1 MSSRRPAKLL
11 PIKFNLRSALAPDPA
26 GRVYRYN
33 AQLTMANPQ
42 LHSSSIHGNKQ
53 YTLENLLVGDYV
65 STTGN
70 GRIMKIVSITAVASF
85 NATVVV
91 EDEYRL
97 NQIQDSTGD
106 NTPWIES
113 QNGIVFEVREG
124 KPVLFPYTEYSTS
137 VIGFVKD
144 YGAELFSR
152 FNYLRQ
158 HTLVDQYQAGHTFV
172 TGDLITWT
180 LANGWTL
187 MQENDNYIG
196 IVVEYNEPYAGWFR
210 FRPNGEVLDLEL
222 PGTGPYFYWDYNNPG
237 KLTETIPVAG
247 ERYILAFYKL
257 NDRQVIFFT
266 NNPALDFG
274 EAFVTIGTD
283 QTITGEKTFTAPTVF
298 EDDVTIDGDL
308 LYTGNLNLND
318 LTLAGNLVVNGTT
331 TTLNTTNT
339 SIKDQLIELNYGYT
353 GPPLNSDS
361 GIVVNRGP
369 NEDNLFFGWDESEN
383 VFTVGTGT
391 FTGDNTGE
399 LTLAD
404 AAVRFG
410 DTEVSGTLDVAGQ
423 SILASA
429 AIQDLVENRIVV
441 AGVAGLLETDPNL
454 TWDGNTL
461 TVSGTG
467 VAFTTGKVS
476 IGNTTNSS
484 INHTMYILH
493 GTTTNS
499 TLTELF
505 LDSVSSRITLDNNTT
520 MMFEADI
527 VGRDSIGA
535 KHCAFKL
542 SGVIDNTNSS
552 TILVNNVSETI
563 VAETVEAWSAVAQ
576 ADDTND
582 TLVIK
587 VTGEGATTIKWTAFV
602 KTISITH

>member
-11 PIKFNLRSALAPDPA
+11 PVKFNLRSALAPDPA

-33 AQLTMANPQ
+33 AQLTMANSQ
-42 LHSSSIHGNKQ
+42 RQSSSVHGNKQ

-70 GRIMKIVSITAVASF
+70 GRIMKIVSITAVSPF

-144 YGAELFSR
+144 YAAELFSR

-158 HTLVDQYQAGHTFV
+158 HTLVDQYQAGHTF
-172 TGDLITWT
+172 I
-180 LANGWTL
+180 
-187 MQENDNYIG
+187 
-196 IVVEYNEPYAGWFR
+196 
-210 FRPNGEVLDLEL
+210 
-222 PGTGPYFYWDYNNPG
+222 
-237 KLTETIPVAG
+237 
-247 ERYILAFYKL
+247 
-257 NDRQVIFFT
+257 
-266 NNPALDFG
+266 
-274 EAFVTIGTD
+274 
-283 QTITGEKTFTAPTVF
+283 
-298 EDDVTIDGDL
+298 
-308 LYTGNLNLND
+308 
-318 LTLAGNLVVNGTT
+318 
-331 TTLNTTNT
+331 
-339 SIKDQLIELNYGYT
+339 
-353 GPPLNSDS
+353 
-361 GIVVNRGP
+361 
-369 NEDNLFFGWDESEN
+369 
-383 VFTVGTGT
+383 
-391 FTGDNTGE
+391 TGE

-423 SILASA
+423 TILASA
-429 AIQDLVENRIVV
+429 TIQDLVDNRIVV
-441 AGVAGLLETDPNL
+441 TGVAGLLETDPNL
-454 TWDGNTL
+454 TWNGNTL

-476 IGNTTNSS
+476 IGNTNNSS
-484 INHTMYILH
+484 IDHTMYILY
-493 GTTTNS
+493 GTTTDS

-505 LDSVSSRITLDNNTT
+505 LVAVSSRITLDNNTT

-527 VGRDSIGA
+527 VGRDSTGA

-542 SGVIDNTNSS
+542 SGVIDNTNGS
-552 TILVNNVSETI
+552 TILINNVSETI

-582 TLVIK
+582 ALVIK

>member
-237 KLTETIPVAG
+237 KLTETLPVVY
-247 ERYILAFYKL
+247 ERYVLAFYKL

-318 LTLAGNLVVNGTT
+318 LTLAGNLVVNGST

>member
-11 PIKFNLRSALAPDPA
+11 PVKFNLRSALAPDPA

-33 AQLTMANPQ
+33 AQLTMANSQ
-42 LHSSSIHGNKQ
+42 RHSSSIHGNKQ
-53 YTLENLLVGDYV
+53 YTLENLLVGDYI

-70 GRIMKIVSITAVASF
+70 GRIMKIVIITAVSPF

-144 YGAELFSR
+144 YAAELFSR

-158 HTLVDQYQAGHTFV
+158 HTLVDQYQAGHTF
-172 TGDLITWT
+172 I
-180 LANGWTL
+180 
-187 MQENDNYIG
+187 
-196 IVVEYNEPYAGWFR
+196 
-210 FRPNGEVLDLEL
+210 
-222 PGTGPYFYWDYNNPG
+222 
-237 KLTETIPVAG
+237 
-247 ERYILAFYKL
+247 
-257 NDRQVIFFT
+257 
-266 NNPALDFG
+266 
-274 EAFVTIGTD
+274 
-283 QTITGEKTFTAPTVF
+283 
-298 EDDVTIDGDL
+298 
-308 LYTGNLNLND
+308 
-318 LTLAGNLVVNGTT
+318 
-331 TTLNTTNT
+331 
-339 SIKDQLIELNYGYT
+339 
-353 GPPLNSDS
+353 
-361 GIVVNRGP
+361 
-369 NEDNLFFGWDESEN
+369 
-383 VFTVGTGT
+383 
-391 FTGDNTGE
+391 TGE

-423 SILASA
+423 TILASA
-429 AIQDLVENRIVV
+429 TIQDLVDNRIVV
-441 AGVAGLLETDPNL
+441 TGVAGLLETDPNL
-454 TWDGNTL
+454 TWNGNTL

-476 IGNTTNSS
+476 IGNTNNSS
-484 INHTMYILH
+484 IDHTMYILY
-493 GTTTNS
+493 GTTTDS

-505 LDSVSSRITLDNNTT
+505 LDAVSSRITLDNNTT

-527 VGRDSIGA
+527 VGRDSTGA

-542 SGVIDNTNSS
+542 SGVIDNTNGS
-552 TILVNNVSETI
+552 TILINNVSETI

>member
-70 GRIMKIVSITAVASF
+70 GRIMKIVSITAAAPF

-237 KLTETIPVAG
+237 KLTETLPVVY
-247 ERYILAFYKL
+247 ERYVLAFYKL

-318 LTLAGNLVVNGTT
+318 LTLAGNLVVNGST

-361 GIVVNRGP
+361 GIIVNRGP

>member
-11 PIKFNLRSALAPDPA
+11 PVKFNLRSALAPDPA

-33 AQLTMANPQ
+33 AQLTMANSQ
-42 LHSSSIHGNKQ
+42 RQSSSVHGNKQ

-70 GRIMKIVSITAVASF
+70 GRIMKIVSITAVSPF

-144 YGAELFSR
+144 YAAELFSR

-158 HTLVDQYQAGHTFV
+158 HTLVDQYQAGHTF
-172 TGDLITWT
+172 I
-180 LANGWTL
+180 
-187 MQENDNYIG
+187 
-196 IVVEYNEPYAGWFR
+196 
-210 FRPNGEVLDLEL
+210 
-222 PGTGPYFYWDYNNPG
+222 
-237 KLTETIPVAG
+237 
-247 ERYILAFYKL
+247 
-257 NDRQVIFFT
+257 
-266 NNPALDFG
+266 
-274 EAFVTIGTD
+274 
-283 QTITGEKTFTAPTVF
+283 
-298 EDDVTIDGDL
+298 
-308 LYTGNLNLND
+308 
-318 LTLAGNLVVNGTT
+318 
-331 TTLNTTNT
+331 
-339 SIKDQLIELNYGYT
+339 
-353 GPPLNSDS
+353 
-361 GIVVNRGP
+361 
-369 NEDNLFFGWDESEN
+369 
-383 VFTVGTGT
+383 
-391 FTGDNTGE
+391 TGE

-423 SILASA
+423 TILASA
-429 AIQDLVENRIVV
+429 TIQDLVDNRIVV
-441 AGVAGLLETDPNL
+441 TGVAGLLETDPNL
-454 TWDGNTL
+454 TWNGNTL

-476 IGNTTNSS
+476 IGNTNNSS
-484 INHTMYILH
+484 IDHTMYILY
-493 GTTTNS
+493 GTTTDS

-505 LDSVSSRITLDNNTT
+505 LDAVSSRITLDNNTT

-527 VGRDSIGA
+527 VGRDSTGA

-542 SGVIDNTNSS
+542 SGVIDNTNGS
-552 TILVNNVSETI
+552 TILINNVSETI
-563 VAETVEAWSAVAQ
+563 VAETVEAWNAVAQ

>member
-1 MSSRRPAKLL
+1 
-11 PIKFNLRSALAPDPA
+11 
-26 GRVYRYN
+26 
-33 AQLTMANPQ
+33 MANPQ
-42 LHSSSIHGNKQ
+42 RHSSSIHGNKQ
-53 YTLENLLVGDYV
+53 YTLEDLLVGDYV

-70 GRIMKIVSITAVASF
+70 GRIMKIVSITAAAPYD
-85 NATVVV
+85 ATVIV

-97 NQIQDSTGD
+97 NQLQDSTGD
-106 NTPWIES
+106 STPWIES

-158 HTLVDQYQAGHTFV
+158 ATLVDQYQAGHTFV
-172 TGDLITWT
+172 AGDLITWT
-180 LANGWTL
+180 PANGWTL

-222 PGTGPYFYWDYNNPG
+222 SGTGPYFYWDPNNPG
-237 KLTETIPVAG
+237 KLTETEPAAG
-247 ERYILAFYKL
+247 ERYVLAFYKL
-257 NDRQVIFFT
+257 SDRQAIFFT

-274 EAFVTIGTD
+274 DSFVTIGTD
-283 QTITGEKTFTAPTVF
+283 QTITGEKTFSAPTVF
-298 EDDVTIDGDL
+298 QDDVTIGGDL
-308 LYTGNLNLND
+308 FFSGALSLSD
-318 LTLAGNLVVNGTT
+318 LTLSGNLVVNGST

-339 SIKDQLIELNYGYT
+339 SIKDQLIELNQGYT
-353 GPPLNSDS
+353 GPPLSSDS

-369 NEDNLFFGWDESEN
+369 SEDNLFFGWDESEN

-391 FTGDNTGE
+391 FTGSTTGE
-399 LTLAD
+399 LTLTD

-410 DTEVSGTLDVAGQ
+410 DTEVSGTLNVAGDG
-423 SILASA
+423 SFASA
-429 AIQDLVENRIVV
+429 TVQDLVENRIVV
-441 AGVAGLLETDPNL
+441 TGVAGLLETDPNL
-454 TWDGNTL
+454 TWDGSTL
-461 TVSGTG
+461 TVNGTG

-476 IGNTTNSS
+476 IGNTNNSS
-484 INHTMYILH
+484 IDHTMYILY
-493 GTTTNS
+493 GTTTN
-499 TLTELF
+499 TAQTELF
-505 LDSVSSRITLDNNTT
+505 LDSLNSRIVLDNNTT

-527 VGRDSIGA
+527 VGRDSTGT

-542 SGVIDNTNSS
+542 SGVIDNTAGS
-552 TILVNNVSETI
+552 TVLINNVSETI
-563 VAETVEAWSAVAQ
+563 VAETVEAWGVIAQ
-576 ADDTND
+576 ADNIND

>member
-11 PIKFNLRSALAPDPA
+11 PVKFNLRSALAPDPA

-33 AQLTMANPQ
+33 AQLTMANSQ
-42 LHSSSIHGNKQ
+42 RQSSSVHGNKQ

-70 GRIMKIVSITAVASF
+70 GRIMKIVSITAVSPF

-144 YGAELFSR
+144 YAAELFSR

-158 HTLVDQYQAGHTFV
+158 HTLVDQYQAGHTF
-172 TGDLITWT
+172 I
-180 LANGWTL
+180 
-187 MQENDNYIG
+187 
-196 IVVEYNEPYAGWFR
+196 
-210 FRPNGEVLDLEL
+210 
-222 PGTGPYFYWDYNNPG
+222 
-237 KLTETIPVAG
+237 
-247 ERYILAFYKL
+247 
-257 NDRQVIFFT
+257 
-266 NNPALDFG
+266 
-274 EAFVTIGTD
+274 
-283 QTITGEKTFTAPTVF
+283 
-298 EDDVTIDGDL
+298 
-308 LYTGNLNLND
+308 
-318 LTLAGNLVVNGTT
+318 
-331 TTLNTTNT
+331 
-339 SIKDQLIELNYGYT
+339 
-353 GPPLNSDS
+353 
-361 GIVVNRGP
+361 
-369 NEDNLFFGWDESEN
+369 
-383 VFTVGTGT
+383 
-391 FTGDNTGE
+391 TGE

-423 SILASA
+423 TILASA
-429 AIQDLVENRIVV
+429 TIQDLVDNRIVV
-441 AGVAGLLETDPNL
+441 TGVAGLLETDPNL
-454 TWDGNTL
+454 TWNGNTL

-476 IGNTTNSS
+476 IGNTNNSS
-484 INHTMYILH
+484 IDHTMYILY
-493 GTTTNS
+493 GTTTDS

-505 LDSVSSRITLDNNTT
+505 LDAVSSRITLDNNTT

-527 VGRDSIGA
+527 VGRDSTGA

-542 SGVIDNTNSS
+542 SGVIDNTNGS
-552 TILVNNVSETI
+552 TILINNVSETI

-582 TLVIK
+582 ALVIK

>member
-42 LHSSSIHGNKQ
+42 RYSSSIHGNKQ

-70 GRIMKIVSITAVASF
+70 GRIMKIVSITTAAPF

-113 QNGIVFEVREG
+113 QNGIVFEVRDG

-158 HTLVDQYQAGHTFV
+158 HILVDQYQAGHTFV
-172 TGDLITWT
+172 TDDLITWT
-180 LANGWTL
+180 SGSGWSL
-187 MQENDNYIG
+187 VQENDKYI
-196 IVVEYNEPYAGWFR
+196 
-210 FRPNGEVLDLEL
+210 
-222 PGTGPYFYWDYNNPG
+222 
-237 KLTETIPVAG
+237 
-247 ERYILAFYKL
+247 
-257 NDRQVIFFT
+257 
-266 NNPALDFG
+266 
-274 EAFVTIGTD
+274 
-283 QTITGEKTFTAPTVF
+283 
-298 EDDVTIDGDL
+298 
-308 LYTGNLNLND
+308 
-318 LTLAGNLVVNGTT
+318 GTT
-331 TTLNTTNT
+331 TTINATNT
-339 SIKDQLIELNYGYT
+339 SIADQLIELNQGYT
-353 GPPLNSDS
+353 GPPLNIDS

-369 NEDNLFFGWDESEN
+369 GEDNLFFGWDESEN

-391 FTGDNTGE
+391 FTGANTGE

-423 SILASA
+423 TILASA
-429 AIQDLVENRIVV
+429 TIQDLVDNRIVV

-454 TWDGNTL
+454 TWNGNTL

-484 INHTMYILH
+484 INHTMYILY
-493 GTTTNS
+493 GTTTDS

-505 LDSVSSRITLDNNTT
+505 LDDVNSRITLDNNTT

-527 VGRDSIGA
+527 VGRDSTGA

-542 SGVIDNTNSS
+542 SGVIDNTNGS
-552 TILVNNVSETI
+552 TILINNVSETI
-563 VAETVEAWSAVAQ
+563 VAETVEAWNAVAQ

-587 VTGEGATTIKWTAFV
+587 VTGEDTTIIKWTAFV

>member
-11 PIKFNLRSALAPDPA
+11 PVKFNLRSALAPDPA

-33 AQLTMANPQ
+33 AQLTMANSQ
-42 LHSSSIHGNKQ
+42 RQSSSVHGNKQ

-70 GRIMKIVSITAVASF
+70 GRIMKIVSITAVSPF

-144 YGAELFSR
+144 YAAELFSR

-158 HTLVDQYQAGHTFV
+158 HTLVDQYQAGHTFI
-172 TGDLITWT
+172 TGD
-180 LANGWTL
+180 
-187 MQENDNYIG
+187 
-196 IVVEYNEPYAGWFR
+196 
-210 FRPNGEVLDLEL
+210 
-222 PGTGPYFYWDYNNPG
+222 
-237 KLTETIPVAG
+237 
-247 ERYILAFYKL
+247 
-257 NDRQVIFFT
+257 
-266 NNPALDFG
+266 
-274 EAFVTIGTD
+274 
-283 QTITGEKTFTAPTVF
+283 
-298 EDDVTIDGDL
+298 
-308 LYTGNLNLND
+308 
-318 LTLAGNLVVNGTT
+318 
-331 TTLNTTNT
+331 
-339 SIKDQLIELNYGYT
+339 
-353 GPPLNSDS
+353 
-361 GIVVNRGP
+361 
-369 NEDNLFFGWDESEN
+369 
-383 VFTVGTGT
+383 
-391 FTGDNTGE
+391 

-423 SILASA
+423 TILASA
-429 AIQDLVENRIVV
+429 TIQDLVDNRIVV
-441 AGVAGLLETDPNL
+441 TGVAGLLETDPNL

-484 INHTMYILH
+484 INHTMYILY
-493 GTTTNS
+493 GTTTDS

-505 LDSVSSRITLDNNTT
+505 LDAVSSRITLDNNTT

-527 VGRDSIGA
+527 VGRDSTGA

-542 SGVIDNTNSS
+542 SGVIDNTNGS
-552 TILVNNVSETI
+552 TILINNVSETI

-582 TLVIK
+582 ALVIK

>member
-11 PIKFNLRSALAPDPA
+11 PVKFNLRAALAPDPA
-26 GRVYRYN
+26 GRIYRYN

-42 LHSSSIHGNKQ
+42 LHSSNIHGNKQ
-53 YTLENLLVGDYV
+53 YTLENLLIGDYV

-70 GRIMKIVSITAVASF
+70 GRIMKIVSITSVAPF
-85 NATVVV
+85 DATVVV

-106 NTPWIES
+106 STPWIES

-158 HTLVDQYQAGHTFV
+158 ATLVDQYQAGHTFV

-180 LANGWTL
+180 PANGWTL

-222 PGTGPYFYWDYNNPG
+222 SGTGPYFYWDPNNPG
-237 KLTETIPVAG
+237 KITETEPVSG
-247 ERYILAFYKL
+247 ERYVLAFYKL
-257 NDRQVIFFT
+257 SDRQAIFFT

-274 EAFVTIGTD
+274 DSFVTIGTD

-298 EDDVTIDGDL
+298 DDDVTINGDF
-308 LYTGNLNLND
+308 LYNGNLSLTD
-318 LTLAGNLVVNGTT
+318 LTLSGDLVVNGST

-339 SIKDQLIELNYGYT
+339 SITDQLIELNHGYT

-361 GIVVNRGP
+361 GIVINRGP
-369 NEDNLFFGWDESEN
+369 SEDNLFFGWDESEN

-391 FTGDNTGE
+391 FTGANTGE
-399 LTLAD
+399 LTLTD
-404 AAVRFG
+404 APVRFG
-410 DTEVSGTLDVAGQ
+410 DTEVSGTLDVAG
-423 SILASA
+423 SGSFASA
-429 AIQDLVENRIVV
+429 TVQDLVENRIVV
-441 AGVAGLLETDPNL
+441 TGVAGLLETDPNL
-454 TWDGNTL
+454 TWDGSTL

-476 IGNTTNSS
+476 IGNTNNSS
-484 INHTMYILH
+484 IDHTMYILY
-493 GTTTNS
+493 GTTTN
-499 TLTELF
+499 TVQTELF
-505 LDSVSSRITLDNNTT
+505 LDSLNSRIILDNNTT

-527 VGRDSIGA
+527 VGRDSTGT

-542 SGVIDNTNSS
+542 SGVIDNTAGS
-552 TILVNNVSETI
+552 TVLINNVSETI
-563 VAETVEAWSAVAQ
+563 VAESVEAWSVVAQ
-576 ADDTND
+576 ADNLND

-587 VTGEGATTIKWTAFV
+587 VIGEGATIIKWTAFV

>member
-11 PIKFNLRSALAPDPA
+11 PVKFNLRSALAPDPA
-26 GRVYRYN
+26 GRIYRYN

-42 LHSSSIHGNKQ
+42 RHSSSIHGNKQ
-53 YTLENLLVGDYV
+53 YTLEDLLVGDYV

-70 GRIMKIVSITAVASF
+70 GRIMKIVSITAAAPYD
-85 NATVVV
+85 ATVIV

-97 NQIQDSTGD
+97 NQLQDSTGD
-106 NTPWIES
+106 STPWIES

-158 HTLVDQYQAGHTFV
+158 ATLVDQYQAGHTFV
-172 TGDLITWT
+172 AGDLITWT
-180 LANGWTL
+180 PANGWTL

-222 PGTGPYFYWDYNNPG
+222 SGTGPYFYWDPNNPG
-237 KLTETIPVAG
+237 KLTETEPAAG
-247 ERYILAFYKL
+247 ERYVLAFYKL
-257 NDRQVIFFT
+257 SDRQAIFFT

-274 EAFVTIGTD
+274 DSFVTIGTD
-283 QTITGEKTFTAPTVF
+283 QTITGEKTFSAPTVF
-298 EDDVTIDGDL
+298 QDDVTIGGDL
-308 LYTGNLNLND
+308 FFSGALSLSD
-318 LTLAGNLVVNGTT
+318 LTLSGNLVVNGST

-339 SIKDQLIELNYGYT
+339 SIKDQLIELNQGYT
-353 GPPLNSDS
+353 GPPLSSDS

-369 NEDNLFFGWDESEN
+369 SEDNLFFGWDESEN

-391 FTGDNTGE
+391 FTGSTTGE
-399 LTLAD
+399 LTLTD

-410 DTEVSGTLDVAGQ
+410 DTEVSGTLNVAGDG
-423 SILASA
+423 SFASA
-429 AIQDLVENRIVV
+429 TVQDLVENRIVV
-441 AGVAGLLETDPNL
+441 TGVAGLLETDPNL
-454 TWDGNTL
+454 TWDGSTL
-461 TVSGTG
+461 TVNGTG

-476 IGNTTNSS
+476 IGNTNNSS
-484 INHTMYILH
+484 IDHTMYILY
-493 GTTTNS
+493 GTTTN
-499 TLTELF
+499 TAQTELF
-505 LDSVSSRITLDNNTT
+505 LDSLNSRIVLDNNTT

-527 VGRDSIGA
+527 VGRDSTGT

-542 SGVIDNTNSS
+542 SGVIDNTAGS
-552 TILVNNVSETI
+552 TVLINNVSETI
-563 VAETVEAWSAVAQ
+563 VAETVEAWGVIAQ
-576 ADDTND
+576 ADNIND

>member
-11 PIKFNLRSALAPDPA
+11 PVKFNLRSALAPDPA

-33 AQLTMANPQ
+33 AQLTMANSQ
-42 LHSSSIHGNKQ
+42 RHSSSVHGNKQ

-70 GRIMKIVSITAVASF
+70 GRIMKIVSITAVSPF

-144 YGAELFSR
+144 YAAELFSR

-158 HTLVDQYQAGHTFV
+158 HTLVDQYQAGHTF
-172 TGDLITWT
+172 I
-180 LANGWTL
+180 
-187 MQENDNYIG
+187 
-196 IVVEYNEPYAGWFR
+196 
-210 FRPNGEVLDLEL
+210 
-222 PGTGPYFYWDYNNPG
+222 
-237 KLTETIPVAG
+237 
-247 ERYILAFYKL
+247 
-257 NDRQVIFFT
+257 
-266 NNPALDFG
+266 
-274 EAFVTIGTD
+274 
-283 QTITGEKTFTAPTVF
+283 
-298 EDDVTIDGDL
+298 
-308 LYTGNLNLND
+308 
-318 LTLAGNLVVNGTT
+318 
-331 TTLNTTNT
+331 
-339 SIKDQLIELNYGYT
+339 
-353 GPPLNSDS
+353 
-361 GIVVNRGP
+361 
-369 NEDNLFFGWDESEN
+369 
-383 VFTVGTGT
+383 
-391 FTGDNTGE
+391 TGE

-423 SILASA
+423 TILASA
-429 AIQDLVENRIVV
+429 TIQDLVDNRIVV
-441 AGVAGLLETDPNL
+441 TGVAGLLETDPNL
-454 TWDGNTL
+454 TWNGNTL

-476 IGNTTNSS
+476 IGNTNNSS
-484 INHTMYILH
+484 IDHTMYILY
-493 GTTTNS
+493 GTTTDS

-505 LDSVSSRITLDNNTT
+505 LDAVSSRITLDNNTT

-527 VGRDSIGA
+527 VGRDSTGA

-542 SGVIDNTNSS
+542 SGVIDNTNGS
-552 TILVNNVSETI
+552 TILINNVSETI

-582 TLVIK
+582 ALVIK

>member
-11 PIKFNLRSALAPDPA
+11 PVKFNLRSALAPDPA

-33 AQLTMANPQ
+33 AQLTMANSQ
-42 LHSSSIHGNKQ
+42 RQSSSVHGNKQ

-70 GRIMKIVSITAVASF
+70 GRIMKIVSITAVSPF

-144 YGAELFSR
+144 YAAELFSR

-158 HTLVDQYQAGHTFV
+158 HTLVDQYQAGHTF
-172 TGDLITWT
+172 I
-180 LANGWTL
+180 
-187 MQENDNYIG
+187 
-196 IVVEYNEPYAGWFR
+196 
-210 FRPNGEVLDLEL
+210 
-222 PGTGPYFYWDYNNPG
+222 
-237 KLTETIPVAG
+237 
-247 ERYILAFYKL
+247 
-257 NDRQVIFFT
+257 
-266 NNPALDFG
+266 
-274 EAFVTIGTD
+274 
-283 QTITGEKTFTAPTVF
+283 
-298 EDDVTIDGDL
+298 
-308 LYTGNLNLND
+308 
-318 LTLAGNLVVNGTT
+318 
-331 TTLNTTNT
+331 
-339 SIKDQLIELNYGYT
+339 
-353 GPPLNSDS
+353 
-361 GIVVNRGP
+361 
-369 NEDNLFFGWDESEN
+369 
-383 VFTVGTGT
+383 
-391 FTGDNTGE
+391 TGE

-423 SILASA
+423 TILASA
-429 AIQDLVENRIVV
+429 TIQDLVDNRIVV
-441 AGVAGLLETDPNL
+441 TGVAGLLETDPNL
-454 TWDGNTL
+454 TWNGNTL

-476 IGNTTNSS
+476 IGNTNNSS
-484 INHTMYILH
+484 IDHTMYILY
-493 GTTTNS
+493 GTTTDS

-505 LDSVSSRITLDNNTT
+505 LVAVSSRITLDNNTT

-527 VGRDSIGA
+527 VGRDSTGA

-542 SGVIDNTNSS
+542 SGVIDNTNGS
-552 TILVNNVSETI
+552 TILINNVSETI

>member
-33 AQLTMANPQ
+33 AQLTMANSQ
-42 LHSSSIHGNKQ
+42 RHSSSIHGNKQ
-53 YTLENLLVGDYV
+53 YTLENLLVGDYI

-70 GRIMKIVSITAVASF
+70 GRIMKIVSITAVSPF

-144 YGAELFSR
+144 YAAELFSR

-158 HTLVDQYQAGHTFV
+158 HTLVDQYQAGHTF
-172 TGDLITWT
+172 I
-180 LANGWTL
+180 
-187 MQENDNYIG
+187 
-196 IVVEYNEPYAGWFR
+196 
-210 FRPNGEVLDLEL
+210 
-222 PGTGPYFYWDYNNPG
+222 
-237 KLTETIPVAG
+237 
-247 ERYILAFYKL
+247 
-257 NDRQVIFFT
+257 
-266 NNPALDFG
+266 
-274 EAFVTIGTD
+274 
-283 QTITGEKTFTAPTVF
+283 
-298 EDDVTIDGDL
+298 
-308 LYTGNLNLND
+308 
-318 LTLAGNLVVNGTT
+318 
-331 TTLNTTNT
+331 
-339 SIKDQLIELNYGYT
+339 
-353 GPPLNSDS
+353 
-361 GIVVNRGP
+361 
-369 NEDNLFFGWDESEN
+369 
-383 VFTVGTGT
+383 
-391 FTGDNTGE
+391 TGE

-423 SILASA
+423 TILASA
-429 AIQDLVENRIVV
+429 TIQDLVDNRIVV
-441 AGVAGLLETDPNL
+441 TGVAGLLETDPNL
-454 TWDGNTL
+454 TWNGNTL

-476 IGNTTNSS
+476 IGNTNNSS
-484 INHTMYILH
+484 IDHTMYILY
-493 GTTTNS
+493 GTTTDS

-505 LDSVSSRITLDNNTT
+505 LDAVSSRITLDNNTT

-527 VGRDSIGA
+527 VGRDSTGA

-542 SGVIDNTNSS
+542 SGVIDNTNGS
-552 TILVNNVSETI
+552 TILINNVSETI

-582 TLVIK
+582 ALVIK

>member
-11 PIKFNLRSALAPDPA
+11 PVKFNLRSALAPDPA

-33 AQLTMANPQ
+33 AQLTMANSQ
-42 LHSSSIHGNKQ
+42 RQSSSVHGNKQ

-70 GRIMKIVSITAVASF
+70 GRIMKIVSITAVSPF

-144 YGAELFSR
+144 YAAELFSR

-158 HTLVDQYQAGHTFV
+158 HTLVDQYQAGHTF
-172 TGDLITWT
+172 I
-180 LANGWTL
+180 
-187 MQENDNYIG
+187 
-196 IVVEYNEPYAGWFR
+196 
-210 FRPNGEVLDLEL
+210 
-222 PGTGPYFYWDYNNPG
+222 
-237 KLTETIPVAG
+237 
-247 ERYILAFYKL
+247 
-257 NDRQVIFFT
+257 
-266 NNPALDFG
+266 
-274 EAFVTIGTD
+274 
-283 QTITGEKTFTAPTVF
+283 
-298 EDDVTIDGDL
+298 
-308 LYTGNLNLND
+308 
-318 LTLAGNLVVNGTT
+318 
-331 TTLNTTNT
+331 
-339 SIKDQLIELNYGYT
+339 
-353 GPPLNSDS
+353 
-361 GIVVNRGP
+361 
-369 NEDNLFFGWDESEN
+369 
-383 VFTVGTGT
+383 
-391 FTGDNTGE
+391 TGE

-423 SILASA
+423 TILASA
-429 AIQDLVENRIVV
+429 TIQDLVDNRIVV
-441 AGVAGLLETDPNL
+441 TGVAGLLETDPNL
-454 TWDGNTL
+454 TWNGNTL

-476 IGNTTNSS
+476 IGNTNNSS
-484 INHTMYILH
+484 IDHTMYILY
-493 GTTTNS
+493 GTTTDS

-505 LDSVSSRITLDNNTT
+505 LDAVSSRITLDNNTT

-527 VGRDSIGA
+527 VGRDSTGA

-542 SGVIDNTNSS
+542 SGVIDNTNGS
-552 TILVNNVSETI
+552 TILINNVSETI

>member
-237 KLTETIPVAG
+237 KLTETLPVVY
-247 ERYILAFYKL
+247 ERYVLAFYKL

-318 LTLAGNLVVNGTT
+318 LTLAGNLVVNGST

-361 GIVVNRGP
+361 GIIVNRGP

>member
-11 PIKFNLRSALAPDPA
+11 PVKFNLRSALAPDPA

-33 AQLTMANPQ
+33 AQLTMANSQ
-42 LHSSSIHGNKQ
+42 RQSSSVHGNKQ

-70 GRIMKIVSITAVASF
+70 GRIMKIVSITAVSPF

-106 NTPWIES
+106 NTPWSES

-144 YGAELFSR
+144 YAAELFSR

-158 HTLVDQYQAGHTFV
+158 HTLVDQYQAGHTF
-172 TGDLITWT
+172 I
-180 LANGWTL
+180 
-187 MQENDNYIG
+187 
-196 IVVEYNEPYAGWFR
+196 
-210 FRPNGEVLDLEL
+210 
-222 PGTGPYFYWDYNNPG
+222 
-237 KLTETIPVAG
+237 
-247 ERYILAFYKL
+247 
-257 NDRQVIFFT
+257 
-266 NNPALDFG
+266 
-274 EAFVTIGTD
+274 
-283 QTITGEKTFTAPTVF
+283 
-298 EDDVTIDGDL
+298 
-308 LYTGNLNLND
+308 
-318 LTLAGNLVVNGTT
+318 
-331 TTLNTTNT
+331 
-339 SIKDQLIELNYGYT
+339 
-353 GPPLNSDS
+353 
-361 GIVVNRGP
+361 
-369 NEDNLFFGWDESEN
+369 
-383 VFTVGTGT
+383 
-391 FTGDNTGE
+391 TGE

-423 SILASA
+423 TILASA
-429 AIQDLVENRIVV
+429 TIQDLVDNRIVV
-441 AGVAGLLETDPNL
+441 TGVAGLLETDPNL
-454 TWDGNTL
+454 TWNGNTL

-476 IGNTTNSS
+476 IGNTNNSS
-484 INHTMYILH
+484 IDHTMYILY
-493 GTTTNS
+493 GTTTDS

-505 LDSVSSRITLDNNTT
+505 LDAVSSRITLDNNTT

-527 VGRDSIGA
+527 VGRDSTGA

-542 SGVIDNTNSS
+542 SGVIDNTNGS
-552 TILVNNVSETI
+552 TILINNVSETI

-582 TLVIK
+582 ALVIK

>member
-11 PIKFNLRSALAPDPA
+11 PVKFNLRSALAPDPA

-33 AQLTMANPQ
+33 AQLTMANSQ
-42 LHSSSIHGNKQ
+42 RQSSSVHGNKQ

-70 GRIMKIVSITAVASF
+70 GRIMKIVSITAVSPF

-144 YGAELFSR
+144 YAAELFSR

-158 HTLVDQYQAGHTFV
+158 HTLVDQYQAGHTF
-172 TGDLITWT
+172 I
-180 LANGWTL
+180 
-187 MQENDNYIG
+187 
-196 IVVEYNEPYAGWFR
+196 
-210 FRPNGEVLDLEL
+210 
-222 PGTGPYFYWDYNNPG
+222 
-237 KLTETIPVAG
+237 
-247 ERYILAFYKL
+247 
-257 NDRQVIFFT
+257 
-266 NNPALDFG
+266 
-274 EAFVTIGTD
+274 
-283 QTITGEKTFTAPTVF
+283 
-298 EDDVTIDGDL
+298 
-308 LYTGNLNLND
+308 
-318 LTLAGNLVVNGTT
+318 
-331 TTLNTTNT
+331 
-339 SIKDQLIELNYGYT
+339 
-353 GPPLNSDS
+353 
-361 GIVVNRGP
+361 
-369 NEDNLFFGWDESEN
+369 
-383 VFTVGTGT
+383 
-391 FTGDNTGE
+391 TGE

-423 SILASA
+423 TILASA
-429 AIQDLVENRIVV
+429 TIQDLVDNRIVV
-441 AGVAGLLETDPNL
+441 TGVAGLLETDPNL
-454 TWDGNTL
+454 TWNGNTL

-484 INHTMYILH
+484 INHTMYILY
-493 GTTTNS
+493 GTTTDS

-505 LDSVSSRITLDNNTT
+505 LDDVNSRITLDNNTT

-527 VGRDSIGA
+527 VGRDSTGA

-542 SGVIDNTNSS
+542 SGVIDNTNGS
-552 TILVNNVSETI
+552 TILINNVSETI

-582 TLVIK
+582 ALVIK